1 MSRLR
6 LLAKD
11 RPGSGPRVAPWAEN
25 DAYPYLVRS
34 QSEMIRDHIWCEIHT
49 TWGMESRPCTHAGE
63 CAKSADNAASSVV
76 VVVVVGDVKILT
88 IK

>member
-1 MSRLR
+1 MDGVLRLR

-11 RPGSGPRVAPWAEN
+11 RPGSGPLVAHWAEN

-49 TWGMESRPCTHAGE
+49 TWGMEFRTRRRAREERRQCGE
-63 CAKSADNAASSVV
+63 HSVV
-76 VVVVVGDVKILT
+76 VVVGGDVKILT
-88 IK
+88 LK